1 VEKDFNEMKWTLI
14 AETIKQEGGDLYT
27 VSCIPIRATWPS
39 VQEALLIRHQP
50 DNLQRQY
57 KKLMV
62 KEGLRPPPGIVDADF
77 KIVISEDRDEG
88 IDDDDDSE

>member
-1 VEKDFNEMKWTLI
+1 
-14 AETIKQEGGDLYT
+14 
-27 VSCIPIRATWPS
+27 
-39 VQEALLIRHQP
+39 LLTPLQP

-77 KIVISEDRDEG
+77 KITISEDEELG
-88 IDDDDDSE
+88 GEDDDSE

>member
-1 VEKDFNEMKWTLI
+1 M
-14 AETIKQEGGDLYT
+14 
-27 VSCIPIRATWPS
+27 
-39 VQEALLIRHQP
+39 LIRFQP

-77 KIVISEDRDEG
+77 KIVISEDEELAG
-88 IDDDDDSE
+88 DDDDSE

>member
-1 VEKDFNEMKWTLI
+1 MDADRGDDQAGRWRSIHRKLQPHPDCLLVRETLL
-14 AETIKQEGGDLYT
+14 TPL
-27 VSCIPIRATWPS
+27 
-39 VQEALLIRHQP
+39 QP

-77 KIVISEDRDEG
+77 KITISEDEELG
-88 IDDDDDSE
+88 GEDDDSE